1 MMKKRIIEM
10 LHEINPFEDI
20 DENTQLIKE
29 GIMDSLT
36 LVLFIEQLEEEF
48 DIQVQET
55 FLKPENFENVDKI
68 VELVK
73 KCHDN

>member
-1 MMKKRIIEM
+1 MKKRIIEM

>member
-1 MMKKRIIEM
+1 MKERIIEM

-20 DENTQLIKE
+20 DENTQFIKE

-55 FLKPENFENVDKI
+55 FLKPENFETVDKI